1 MAGGAVGSSR
11 GAGPASRLARFP
23 GPPCVA
29 VAAVAKGLLLRE
41 LVRGHVASAM
51 RRAGPTSATGDT
63 AMTPRPRGPGK
74 GAGGSRAWGWSGCR
88 PWRQPGSR
96 RLRVLGVVI
105 DPLDGA
111 SPSATGSTGQY
122 PGRRGRRRC
131 GSAGGS
137 RSQLAWLAPRH
148 RAAVRFIPCGTGETE
163 KQPNQRGRGR
173 EVDVMSRQQRKQRR
187 NAARRPWR
195 RPLVG
200 LGVLAGWLAVSKRG
214 RQAVKVAKEQAGKA
228 RQRLAAA
235 RPARTTTVA
244 PPAGAPPGPVLAE
257 VTKLPQDND
266 SGDEKAGPKPGTG
279 TETATAEP
287 PTNR

>member
-1 MAGGAVGSSR
+1 
-11 GAGPASRLARFP
+11 
-23 GPPCVA
+23 
-29 VAAVAKGLLLRE
+29 
-41 LVRGHVASAM
+41 
-51 RRAGPTSATGDT
+51 
-63 AMTPRPRGPGK
+63 
-74 GAGGSRAWGWSGCR
+74 
-88 PWRQPGSR
+88 
-96 RLRVLGVVI
+96 
-105 DPLDGA
+105 
-111 SPSATGSTGQY
+111 
-122 PGRRGRRRC
+122 
-131 GSAGGS
+131 
-137 RSQLAWLAPRH
+137 
-148 RAAVRFIPCGTGETE
+148 
-163 KQPNQRGRGR
+163 
-173 EVDVMSRQQRKQRR
+173 MSRQQRKQRR
-187 NAARRPWR
+187 SAARRPWR

-287 PTNR
+287 PTSR